1 MKKFLQQKNKQII
14 FTQIVAIYFLINL
27 IINLIN

>member
-1 MKKFLQQKNKQII
+1 MKQFFQHQNKQII
-14 FTQIVAIYFLINL
+14 FGQIIGIYFLINL